1 MLNLDALSQLKSL
14 KQEIHSS
21 IPRHEGRVRATG
33 GRYGFVNTDDN
44 EQFFL
49 SPDEMDKVLSG
60 DIIAFKVEETKDG
73 KSQAIIEKLIS
84 SVQDEFIGQYIVKG
98 KGHFISPDHP
108 TFNRWV
114 FVPPAQRSGAKD
126 GDLVA
131 CKISQHPYP
140 HG

>member
-73 KSQAIIEKLIS
+73 KSQAII
-84 SVQDEFIGQYIVKG
+84 
-98 KGHFISPDHP
+98 
-108 TFNRWV
+108 
-114 FVPPAQRSGAKD
+114 
-126 GDLVA
+126 
-131 CKISQHPYP
+131 
-140 HG
+140 